1 MGEAASTYPATVLIT
16 TKNRRDELRN
26 ALRSV
31 VAQSVAVEVL
41 VVDDGSSDG
50 TLEMV
55 KAEFPDARVV
65 RHEQSQGL
73 IVRRNEGVQAASA
86 NIVVSIDDDAVL
98 SSTEVVRT
106 TLREFDDDRIGAVA
120 MPYVDVN
127 RGPHVRQRAPAADT
141 AYATDRFIG
150 TAHALR
156 RDVFLRVGGYRD
168 GLVHQGEEGDYCL
181 RMLEAGFVVRLGT
194 ADPIHHF
201 ESPRRDFRRMD
212 YFGVRNA
219 VVFVWQ
225 NVPMPYLLWHWPALM
240 TRALLHTLQPA
251 RLWTRA
257 SGLAAGIRRCFAVER
272 VPVSSHTYLLS
283 RHLAARP
290 QPISAVPLRMRP
302 SGA

>member
-1 MGEAASTYPATVLIT
+1 MAPYPATVLIT

-26 ALRSV
+26 ALHSV
-31 VAQSVAVEVL
+31 FAQSITVEVL
-41 VVDDGSSDG
+41 VIDDGSNDG
-50 TLEMV
+50 TFEMV
-55 KAEFPDARVV
+55 RAEFPAARVV

-73 IVRRNEGVQAASA
+73 IARRNEGVTAASA
-86 NIVVSIDDDAVL
+86 NIVISIDDDAAL
-98 SSTEVVRT
+98 SSTEVVCT
-106 TLREFDDDRIGAVA
+106 TLKEFDDDRIGAVA
-120 MPYVDVN
+120 IPYVDVN
-127 RGPHVRQRAPAADT
+127 RDPQARQRAPAADT

-181 RMLEAGFVVRLGT
+181 RMLDAGFVVRLGN

-212 YFGVRNA
+212 YFGARNA

-225 NVPMPYLLWHWPALM
+225 NVSMPYLLWHWPAVIV
-240 TRALLHTLQPA
+240 RVFLHTLQPV

-257 SGLAAGIRRCFAVER
+257 SGLAAGLVRCFTVAR
-272 VPVSSHTYLLS
+272 VPVSRQTYLLS

-290 QPISAVPLRMRP
+290 QPISAVPRLMRA

>member
-1 MGEAASTYPATVLIT
+1 MDDATVPDVTILIT
-16 TKNRRDELRN
+16 TKNRRDELRT
-26 ALRSV
+26 ALRS
-31 VAQSVAVEVL
+31 ALTQSVAADVL
-41 VVDDGSSDG
+41 VIDDGSTDG
-50 TLEMV
+50 SADAV
-55 KAEFPDARVV
+55 RAEFPTVRVV
-65 RHEQSQGL
+65 RHAESQGYV
-73 IVRRNEGVQAASA
+73 VRRNEGIAAA
-86 NIVVSIDDDAVL
+86 AGRIVISIDDDAAF
-98 SSTEVVRT
+98 SSAEVVRQ
-106 TLREFDDDRIGAVA
+106 TLAEFDDERVGAVA

-127 RGPHVRQRAPAADT
+127 RDAEIRQRAPAAGT
-141 AYATDRFIG
+141 AFATDRFIG

-156 RDVFLRVGGYRD
+156 REVFLRVGGYRE
-168 GLVHQGEEGDYCL
+168 GIVHQGEEGDYCL
-181 RMLEAGFVVRLGT
+181 RMLDAGFVVRLGT

-240 TRALLHTLQPA
+240 IRVLLHTLQPA

-283 RHLAARP
+283 RQLAARP
-290 QPISAVPLRMRP
+290 QPLSAVPLRMRA